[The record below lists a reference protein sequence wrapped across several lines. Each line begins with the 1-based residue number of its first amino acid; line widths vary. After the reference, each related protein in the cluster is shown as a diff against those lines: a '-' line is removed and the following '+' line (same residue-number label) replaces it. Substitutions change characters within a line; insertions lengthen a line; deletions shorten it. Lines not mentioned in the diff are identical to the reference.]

1 MVHWLVS
8 GRTILHKVLVLVH
21 ATQKQKKIHT
31 CDGHYYVIPVS
42 GADPAI

>member
-1 MVHWLVS
+1 MAHWLVS
-8 GRTILHKVLVLVH
+8 GRMILHKVLVH

-31 CDGHYYVIPVS
+31 CNGHYYVIPVS